1 MRVMGSFGPRCAS
14 ESDSCYFA
22 GDAEL
27 LPAALAILKQIHSR
41 GVIHGDLR
49 PDNFMVI
56 EPDIAKRPSAAK
68 SAIWRT
74 SSSPCEPES
83 RALSKAILRR
93 LYISLCS
100 AYWSYFK

>member
-49 PDNFMVI
+49 PDNFRVI
-56 EPDIAKRPSAAK
+56 EPDIAKGPAEKTLFVLDFSHATFDKRQEAQRSE
-68 SAIWRT
+68 I
-74 SSSPCEPES
+74 CNLEN
-83 RALSKAILRR
+83 LFQ
-93 LYISLCS
+93 SL
-100 AYWSYFK
+100 